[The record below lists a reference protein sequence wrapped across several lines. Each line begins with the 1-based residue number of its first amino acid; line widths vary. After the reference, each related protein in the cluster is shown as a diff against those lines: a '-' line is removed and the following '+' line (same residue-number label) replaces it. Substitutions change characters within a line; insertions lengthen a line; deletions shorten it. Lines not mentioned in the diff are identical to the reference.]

1 MCCLPLDLLSPVAN
15 IDDLAASLKTPE
27 RIEFEN
33 TLEGLVEETE
43 EEQYEH
49 NLSMSLSRDEGDLEM
64 EMEQEGE
71 DSESDSDLE

>member
-1 MCCLPLDLLSPVAN
+1 MLSPVAPT
-15 IDDLAASLKTPE
+15 DELAAMKTPE

-49 NLSMSLSRDEGDLEM
+49 NLSMSLSRDGELEI
-64 EMEQEGE
+64 EIPQEAE
-71 DSESDSDLE
+71 ESDSDSDLEYVFC

>member
-1 MCCLPLDLLSPVAN
+1 LTALLSPIAN
-15 IDDLAASLKTPE
+15 IDDLLASASTPE

-49 NLSMSLSRDEGDLEM
+49 NLSMSLSRDGQLDIEM
-64 EMEQEGE
+64 EPEVE
-71 DSESDSDLE
+71 DDSDSDSDLE